1 MTKTVNT
8 LPRPITITDMYRKKR
23 NRIPFDGQ
31 FRNSF
36 GQPEKRGSWLI
47 WSPPTNGKTRL
58 CLQLAKYLTEFGK
71 VLYDSLEEG
80 DSVSIEDSCR
90 AVQMEDVKS
99 RIHFLDMEPIPVL
112 RQRLALRNSADFV
125 FIDSIQYT
133 FMDTAQYKALLADF
147 PNKLFIFTSHA
158 KGKDPKGSLAES
170 VWYDANVKI
179 WVEGYRAFPKSRYG
193 GEATYDIWPERAAQ
207 YWNDTAA
214 EHAPL

>member
-1 MTKTVNT
+1 MTKAVNA

-31 FRNSF
+31 FIKSF
-36 GQPEKRGSWLI
+36 GQPEKKGSWLI
-47 WSPPTNGKTRL
+47 WGNTTNGKTRFS
-58 CLQLAKYLTEFGK
+58 LQLAKYLTDFGK
-71 VLYDSLEEG
+71 VLYNSLEEG

-90 AVQMEDVKS
+90 AVQMEDVKA
-99 RIHFLDMEPIPVL
+99 RIHFLDMEPMSVL
-112 RQRLALRNSADFV
+112 SERLELRNSADFI

-133 FMDTAQYKALLADF
+133 FMDTTQYKQLLAKF
-147 PNKLFIFTSHA
+147 PDKLFIFTSHA

-193 GEATYDIWPERAAQ
+193 GEQPFDIWPERAAE
-207 YWNDTAA
+207 YWNDLTVNQ
-214 EHAPL
+214 